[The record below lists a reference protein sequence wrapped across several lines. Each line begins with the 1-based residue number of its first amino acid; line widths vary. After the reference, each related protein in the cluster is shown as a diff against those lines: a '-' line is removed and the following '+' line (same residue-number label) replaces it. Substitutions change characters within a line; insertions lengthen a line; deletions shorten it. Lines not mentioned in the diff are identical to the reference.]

1 MEYYTKQ
8 FKSITEFTR
17 YLESTP
23 FNKHFEPE
31 HRRQS
36 AEEDNY
42 SWYQT
47 HTYEEAQDLF
57 RNGWDYGIEKLNTKF
72 QTSKQLLNGT
82 KRKCIPG
89 VVGHAPIVPLYL
101 AGVPTNMLQ
110 QIQVRC
116 KSKVVDVTKSIC
128 YNVRVKSDTIIAESV
143 KALQVVQLLESQGY
157 RVNLNVAF
165 VSVEHNRTIGCSVR
179 IKGAN
184 EKLNISKLA
193 FPMVHPSMLRRMI
206 FRFIEVFEH
215 TTENYIGGYGKPLE
229 CEMSKAFP
237 KSIVLPAIWTKQV
250 EDIKSIDDLTGRV

>member
-17 YLESTP
+17 YLENTP

-31 HRRQS
+31 HRRHS
-36 AEEDNY
+36 TREDFN
-42 SWYQT
+42 WYQT

-57 RNGWDYGIEKLNTKF
+57 RNGWDYGIKKLNTKF

-116 KSKVVDVTKSIC
+116 KSKVVDITKSIC
-128 YNVRVKSDTIIAESV
+128 YNVRVESDTIIAESV

-165 VSVEHNRTIGCSVR
+165 VSVERNRTIGCSIR

-215 TTENYIGGYGKPLE
+215 TTADYIGSYGRPLE
-229 CEMSKAFP
+229 SEMAKAFP
-237 KSIVLPAIWTKQV
+237 GTIVLPAIWSKRV
-250 EDIKSIDDLTGRV
+250 EDIKSIDDLVGRA